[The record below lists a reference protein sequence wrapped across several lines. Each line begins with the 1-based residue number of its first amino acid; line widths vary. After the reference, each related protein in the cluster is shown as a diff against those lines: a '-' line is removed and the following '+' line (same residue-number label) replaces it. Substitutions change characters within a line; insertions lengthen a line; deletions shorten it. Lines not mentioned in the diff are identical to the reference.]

1 MDLREYPSGKRPTLG
16 DVSEFPSIQFGVE
29 MAFQSLAAKSP
40 FLLFPSEF
48 TEVKIHPN
56 QWLVWMEGGIYE
68 GTEEKLK
75 QGFHCIKLK
84 IGAIDF
90 DKTIIELYSET
101 FRSRKNGN

>member
-1 MDLREYPSGKRPTLG
+1 LSADRPDYEAKLQWTCEYPSGKRPTLG

-56 QWLVWMEGGIYE
+56 QWARGWEGGIYE
-68 GTEEKLK
+68 GTKKKSLSK
-75 QGFHCIKLK
+75 AF
-84 IGAIDF
+84 
-90 DKTIIELYSET
+90 TV
-101 FRSRKNGN
+101 

>member
-1 MDLREYPSGKRPTLG
+1 
-16 DVSEFPSIQFGVE
+16 

-48 TEVKIHPN
+48 TEVKIQIN
-56 QWLVWMEGGIYE
+56 GLWMG
-68 GTEEKLK
+68 EEAFMKEQRKKLK

-90 DKTIIELYSET
+90 DKELQLLSYIQEH
-101 FRSRKNGN
+101 FGPEKWKLE

>member
-1 MDLREYPSGKRPTLG
+1 VTEKLWCLCAFSSAASDDRPDYEAKLQWTCENIHLERPTLG
-16 DVSEFPSIQFGVE
+16 GVSEFPSIQFGVE

-68 GTEEKLK
+68 GTEEK
-75 QGFHCIKLK
+75 
-84 IGAIDF
+84 A
-90 DKTIIELYSET
+90 
-101 FRSRKNGN
+101 